1 MNSLSGYDSTNTRT
15 MGGNKTLSDNSGTII
30 SNGNV
35 SCTSLQVNGQTI
47 NPSGGGGQGLAG
59 TITIGEVVKL
69 PLDSNPTVFN
79 SGSVNNAI
87 FNFGI
92 PTSGLTQAKLNSI
105 DETIHNTEAIN
116 YNSATDTTSMS
127 SNFACL
133 DIAVRDIVCADMT
146 IATINSCGG
155 IVSCGNI
162 NVGNVV
168 CGTIEGGNISVANV
182 LCGTIGFPTPAL
194 DVACANITCGAIE
207 TSGILSTGGIASS
220 SLTTSGNISASGG
233 DITCTKI
240 GDSGGTLTSSNIHC
254 EHTISATN
262 FSFTMAR
269 DSHGNKTNGTITDGG
284 LVVAGGDIITDAVV
298 SAGEDVLVNNRSV
311 NTYLD
316 SVDTINSRVQ
326 YLNSANNSSNF
337 TGNVSSDTIKCQT
350 FLTPTSHAINIGVD
364 GTASNPNYINIGNFS
379 GTTTNLNGDV
389 NTEYLTCKNYTTPAS
404 RVINIGT
411 DATYTN
417 QNTINIGSFTG
428 STINLRGA
436 IIMTDPDAF
445 FFGQFI
451 SQFS

>member
-1 MNSLSGYDSTNTRT
+1 
-15 MGGNKTLSDNSGTII
+15 
-30 SNGNV
+30 
-35 SCTSLQVNGQTI
+35 
-47 NPSGGGGQGLAG
+47 
-59 TITIGEVVKL
+59 
-69 PLDSNPTVFN
+69 
-79 SGSVNNAI
+79 
-87 FNFGI
+87 
-92 PTSGLTQAKLNSI
+92 
-105 DETIHNTEAIN
+105 
-116 YNSATDTTSMS
+116 
-127 SNFACL
+127 
-133 DIAVRDIVCADMT
+133 MT

-316 SVDTINSRVQ
+316 SVDNINSKVQ
-326 YLNSANNSSNF
+326 SITANN
-337 TGNVSSDTIKCQT
+337 
-350 FLTPTSHAINIGVD
+350 
-364 GTASNPNYINIGNFS
+364 
-379 GTTTNLNGDV
+379 
-389 NTEYLTCKNYTTPAS
+389 NYTTISNNLNVGNPVGTNLFTPFTVSSGGDTSVNTLVSQSNIIQDSGSAS
-404 RVINIGT
+404 LKATSATSLTTQNI
-411 DATYTN
+411 
-417 QNTINIGSFTG
+417 
-428 STINLRGA
+428 
-436 IIMTDPDAF
+436 
-445 FFGQFI
+445 
-451 SQFS
+451 

>member
-1 MNSLSGYDSTNTRT
+1 MSKSLN
-15 MGGNKTLSDNSGTII
+15 GNDINNKSLTGI
-30 SNGNV
+30 SNGHFSDLV
-35 SCTSLQVNGQTI
+35 SSTIECDALTVAGQSITQ
-47 NPSGGGGQGLAG
+47 SGGGTQGPSG
-59 TITIGEVVKL
+59 TVSIGSVVLL
-69 PLDSNPTVFN
+69 PGGSDPTVTN
-79 SGSVNNAI
+79 TGTPSNAVL
-87 FNFGI
+87 NFGI
-92 PTSGLTQAKLNSI
+92 PGAGGVSITQDELNSI
-105 DETIHNTEAIN
+105 NNTIHNCEAIN
-116 YNSATDTTSMS
+116 FNSRTDTTSLS

-133 DIAVRDIVCADMT
+133 DIAVRDVICADMS
-146 IATINSCGG
+146 IAVINSCGG
-155 IVSCGNI
+155 IASCGNI

-168 CGTIEGGNISVANV
+168 CGTIEGGNVTVGNV

-194 DVACANITCGAIE
+194 DISCANITCGAIE

-240 GDSGGTLTSSNIHC
+240 GDSGGTLTCSNIHC

-262 FSFTMAR
+262 FSFDMAR

-389 NTEYLTCKNYTTPAS
+389 NAEYLTCKNHTTPAS